1 MGQGWTHLYKC
12 PWSIASKHVAMAWSV
27 QPSSQWLRCRLVG
40 VLRLV
45 AIELKWDKTRHPFL
59 TRYLQMWMRWQ
70 PQSHG
75 LDSTSTQLSLRLNE
89 SSPVP
94 FKLAN
99 GLSFQGPQIYQYMDP
114 FSYQPISAVFNIVMY
129 NVFKSF
135 LLKKYIKIFFLT
147 SKINTLKLLK
157 NNNKNTNSI
166 FFKINIILKK
176 YN

>member
-1 MGQGWTHLYKC
+1 
-12 PWSIASKHVAMAWSV
+12 
-27 QPSSQWLRCRLVG
+27 
-40 VLRLV
+40 
-45 AIELKWDKTRHPFL
+45 
-59 TRYLQMWMRWQ
+59 MWMRWQ
-70 PQSHG
+70 VQSHG

-114 FSYQPISAVFNIVMY
+114 FSCQPISAVFNIVMY

-135 LLKKYIKIFFLT
+135 LLKKYINFFLT
-147 SKINTLKLLK
+147 FKINTLKLLK

-166 FFKINIILKK
+166 IFKINILLNK

>member
-1 MGQGWTHLYKC
+1 
-12 PWSIASKHVAMAWSV
+12 
-27 QPSSQWLRCRLVG
+27 
-40 VLRLV
+40 
-45 AIELKWDKTRHPFL
+45 
-59 TRYLQMWMRWQ
+59 MWMRWQ

-147 SKINTLKLLK
+147 SKIKTLKLLK
-157 NNNKNTNSI
+157 NKNKNTNSI